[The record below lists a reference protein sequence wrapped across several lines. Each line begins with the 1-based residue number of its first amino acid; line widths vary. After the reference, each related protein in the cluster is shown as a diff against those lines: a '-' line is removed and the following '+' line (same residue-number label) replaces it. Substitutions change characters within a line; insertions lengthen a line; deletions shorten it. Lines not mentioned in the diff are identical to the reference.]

1 MFTGFEPMQVQQY
14 TKVKA
19 AFPHSNI
26 QCVVRLKLRLV
37 RTLKLLL
44 KHICSLSCY
53 LNVSPSFLLQRLH
66 ALGGE
71 LADSS
76 QKVTHLVASK
86 VTRTVKFLTA
96 MSVVK
101 HIVTPEWLEE
111 SWRSQKFVGMFAS
124 HPSFFLSN
132 CVL

>member
-1 MFTGFEPMQVQQY
+1 M
-14 TKVKA
+14 
-19 AFPHSNI
+19 
-26 QCVVRLKLRLV
+26 

-44 KHICSLSCY
+44 KHICSLTCY
-53 LNVSPSFLLQRLH
+53 LNLSPSFLLQRLH

-124 HPSFFLSN
+124 HPSFFLPN